1 MKQLIKFDKRLV
13 APDLSNVVFGSNN
26 GIGVKNIMY
35 FPDAHAD
42 RKMCCELENGDVCLT
57 RANGYNPNGADLYI
71 QLSYEDQHKQSVYIV
86 EHKVS
91 GIRSITTDCR
101 LFVADGDEEAEY
113 DLIQTY
119 SVDMYK

>member
-1 MKQLIKFDKRLV
+1 MTRLINFDKRMV
-13 APDLSNVVFGSNN
+13 APDLSNLVLGSD
-26 GIGVKNIMY
+26 IGVKCLKH
-35 FPDAHAD
+35 FPNARAD
-42 RKMCCELENGDVCLT
+42 RQMFCELENGDVCLT
-57 RANGYNPNGADLYI
+57 RSDGYNTNGPNLHIRLDHD
-71 QLSYEDQHKQSVYIV
+71 DQYKANVYVV

-101 LFVADGDEEAEY
+101 LFVADGEEEAEY